1 MQLSVSSHNID
12 LVQSQEEESE
22 DSSVNF
28 FEEPDESDSA
38 YLVRND
44 LTGQVSIASYGAIKS
59 VHLQQESVF
68 ELKQQL
74 ELAKM
79 SEMLYNRW
87 GR

>member
-1 MQLSVSSHNID
+1 M
-12 LVQSQEEESE
+12 
-22 DSSVNF
+22 
-28 FEEPDESDSA
+28 
-38 YLVRND
+38 
-44 LTGQVSIASYGAIKS
+44 TGQVSVTSYGAVS
-59 VHLQQESVF
+59 DTSQESVF

>member
-1 MQLSVSSHNID
+1 M
-12 LVQSQEEESE
+12 EEEPP
-22 DSSVNF
+22 NF
-28 FEEPDESDSA
+28 FEEPDNADSA

-44 LTGQVSIASYGAIKS
+44 MTGQVSVTSYGAVS
-59 VHLQQESVF
+59 DASQESVF

>member
-1 MQLSVSSHNID
+1 M
-12 LVQSQEEESE
+12 
-22 DSSVNF
+22 
-28 FEEPDESDSA
+28 
-38 YLVRND
+38 
-44 LTGQVSIASYGAIKS
+44 TGQVSVASYGAVRDS
-59 VHLQQESVF
+59 GQGQHSVF

>member
-1 MQLSVSSHNID
+1 MTD
-12 LVQSQEEESE
+12 LEEGDREEEKE
-22 DSSVNF
+22 APNF
-28 FEEPDESDSA
+28 FEEPDDNDSA

-44 LTGQVSIASYGAIKS
+44 MSGQVSVASYGAVRAVS
-59 VHLQQESVF
+59 TQESVF

>member
-1 MQLSVSSHNID
+1 M
-12 LVQSQEEESE
+12 
-22 DSSVNF
+22 
-28 FEEPDESDSA
+28 
-38 YLVRND
+38 
-44 LTGQVSIASYGAIKS
+44 TGQVSVASYGAVKDVS
-59 VHLQQESVF
+59 SQESVF